1 MKDKIVQGLVTLLR
15 DDWFQITFQ
24 LVMIYVLIRWGGK

>member
-1 MKDKIVQGLVTLLR
+1 MKDKIVQGLVVLIR
-15 DDWFQITFQ
+15 DDWFQIMFQ